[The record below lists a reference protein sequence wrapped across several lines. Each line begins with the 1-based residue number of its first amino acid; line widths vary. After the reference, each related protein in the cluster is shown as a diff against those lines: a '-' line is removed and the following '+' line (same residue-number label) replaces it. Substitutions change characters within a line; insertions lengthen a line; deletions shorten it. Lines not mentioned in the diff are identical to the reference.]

1 MPGRVCAR
9 PCGRAGRSSGRRRET
24 PRKGNIVRKQA
35 VIVIVN
41 ACIWG
46 AVMIGCS
53 WKLRGT
59 EGYAE
64 IQNILI
70 GGTLMSL
77 FVVSTG
83 FLPNKKKT

>member
-1 MPGRVCAR
+1 M
-9 PCGRAGRSSGRRRET
+9 
-24 PRKGNIVRKQA
+24 
-35 VIVIVN
+35 IVIVN

-46 AVMIGCS
+46 AVMVGCS

-59 EGYAE
+59 ESYAE

-83 FLPNKKKT
+83 FLRKKEKE